1 MTKDVLAGA
10 AGPDTETLAGLRQLA
25 AVILGP
31 RRPDPG
37 ERAAGHGV
45 SGTIIGV
52 PELQPLGTAE
62 IWRVSLAGEPF
73 GRLVRRSRQNR
84 LRAWQ
89 LLQLNDLTDVQF
101 DAYEAAMQEQPRRAV
116 LVAVA

>member
-1 MTKDVLAGA
+1 MTKDALAGA
-10 AGPDTETLAGLRQLA
+10 AGPNTDALAGLRQLA

-37 ERAAGHGV
+37 ERVAGHGV

-52 PELQPLGTAE
+52 PEPQPLGTAG

-73 GRLVRRSRQNR
+73 GRLVRRGRQDR
-84 LRAWQ
+84 LGVWQ
-89 LLQLNDLTDVQF
+89 PLQLNDLTEVQL
-101 DAYEAAMQEQPRRAV
+101 DAYEAAMLEQPRRAV
-116 LVAVA
+116 LITAA